1 MEEGTRLETDKTGQQ
16 PLLHGNSRRY
26 YEEFAS
32 PGWRG
37 GGGGAVT
44 DLSKHGD
51 KDPVQVAKMKR
62 ERERDEKEEKAEKR
76 AVVKL
81 KAKAEIE
88 TRFPPVP
95 SSTSSRRPTVSGGP
109 LSVVN
114 R

>member
-37 GGGGAVT
+37 GGGAVT

-62 ERERDEKEEKAEKR
+62 ERERERREREKGGKASSS
-76 AVVKL
+76 
-81 KAKAEIE
+81 EIKSE
-88 TRFPPVP
+88 
-95 SSTSSRRPTVSGGP
+95 SG
-109 LSVVN
+109 N
-114 R
+114 

>member
-1 MEEGTRLETDKTGQQ
+1 M
-16 PLLHGNSRRY
+16 LHGNSRRY

-62 ERERDEKEEKAEKR
+62 ERERERDEKEKKAEKR

-95 SSTSSRRPTVSGGP
+95 SSTSSRRPKRFQVGHYRSLTVKC
-109 LSVVN
+109 LSFAEQ
-114 R
+114 RHG